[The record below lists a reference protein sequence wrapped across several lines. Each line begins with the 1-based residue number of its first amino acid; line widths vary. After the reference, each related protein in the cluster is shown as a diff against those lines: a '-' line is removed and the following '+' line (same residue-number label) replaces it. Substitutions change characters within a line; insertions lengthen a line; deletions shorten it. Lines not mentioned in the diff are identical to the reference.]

1 MKPSLVLCLSLLLP
15 LSSHA
20 NPVQDES
27 CEQIRSRI
35 TSQVGTLP
43 KPDTELLKTVG
54 SRPDCQ
60 FTSAEVYRA
69 GFGEQPKAPYE
80 PPRYRAH
87 QGHDEDD

>member
-1 MKPSLVLCLSLLLP
+1 MKSSLVLCLSLLLP
-15 LSSHA
+15 LSSLA

-27 CEQIRSRI
+27 CEQIRARI

-54 SRPDCQ
+54 ARKDCR

-69 GFGEQPKAPYE
+69 GFGEQPKVPYE
-80 PPRYRAH
+80 APRYRTH
-87 QGHDEDD
+87 DGHDEDD